1 MVSGLSLG
9 VGGGTIPWVESS
21 HVFERGWAAP
31 SSSRH
36 AFVLEL
42 GIVEGMGDGRVKQL
56 KYRLST
62 PDSVAWVQILAL
74 PPTIDTTL
82 GKLVYPGFIICECS
96 SLTEL

>member
-1 MVSGLSLG
+1 MVSGSSLG
-9 VGGGTIPWVESS
+9 VGGGTITWVESS
-21 HVFERGWAAP
+21 HVCERGWAVP
-31 SSSRH
+31 SSSQH

-74 PPTIDTTL
+74 PLSSCHVGQIPSPLCTL
-82 GKLVYPGFIICECS
+82 S
-96 SLTEL
+96 SL